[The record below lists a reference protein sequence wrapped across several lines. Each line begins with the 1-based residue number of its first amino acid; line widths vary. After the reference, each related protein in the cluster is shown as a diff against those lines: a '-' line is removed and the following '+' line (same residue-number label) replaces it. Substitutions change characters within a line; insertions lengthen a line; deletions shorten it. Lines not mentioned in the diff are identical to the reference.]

1 MLGSSKTFSLFLS
14 LPSKCR
20 PNSANMFRD
29 RPILL
34 MALGQITVWA
44 SLLYIFPALLLYW
57 EAAFGWARPQITG
70 AITLAILISAFAAP
84 AIGKWID
91 QGFGGPVMGF
101 GCVLGAFSLYMLSF
115 IDTLWQFYLCWSFI
129 GLAFACTLYEPCFA
143 IVTRCRGQKAK
154 QAIISITL
162 LAGFAGAFSFPLAH
176 VLTEMYGWEQC
187 VRIFAIVILLVS
199 APALW
204 SAATRMEKERH
215 LYIAENNASKDAQE
229 LHLARMPLFWLL
241 AVGFAMLGIA
251 HGVTL
256 YHLLAILDQR
266 TVSKDLAVT
275 VAAFIGPM
283 QVTGRLIMTISAPHV
298 SNHGV
303 AAFCFI
309 CLALSIFILA
319 LAGSNPSLLVLFVIL
334 FGGSYGIVSII
345 RPVVARDLLGETQ
358 FGAKSGA
365 LALVYLIG
373 SAVAPLLG
381 ALIWRVGGYSVVL
394 ITMIALCA
402 IGLILYLYANHL
414 KKSHCSTSQ
423 QN

>member
-1 MLGSSKTFSLFLS
+1 
-14 LPSKCR
+14 
-20 PNSANMFRD
+20 MFRD
-29 RPILL
+29 KPILL
-34 MALGQITVWA
+34 MAMGQITIWA
-44 SLLYIFPALLLYW
+44 SLLYIFPALLLHW
-57 EAAFGWARPQITG
+57 EMAFGWARSQITG
-70 AITLAILISAFAAP
+70 AITLAILISAVTAP

-91 QGFGGPVMGF
+91 QGLSGSVMGF
-101 GCVLGAFSLYMLSF
+101 GCILGAFSLFMLSF
-115 IDTLWQFYLCWSFI
+115 VDNLWQFYLCWSFI

-187 VRIFAIVILLVS
+187 VRIFAIVTLFVS

-204 SAATRMEKERH
+204 FAATMMEKERH
-215 LYIAENNASKDAQE
+215 LYITGNSTTEAAQK
-229 LHLARMPLFWLL
+229 LHLTRMPLFWLL
-241 AVGFAMLGIA
+241 ALSFATLGIA

-256 YHLLAILDQR
+256 HHLLAILDQR
-266 TVSKDLAVT
+266 IVSKDLAVT
-275 VAAFIGPM
+275 IAAFIGPM
-283 QVTGRLIMTISAPHV
+283 QVTGRLIMTVSAPHV

-309 CLALSIFILA
+309 CMALSIFILA
-319 LAGSNPSLLVLFVIL
+319 LAGSNPSLLVLFVIM

-345 RPVVARDLLGETQ
+345 RPVVARDLLGQTQ

-373 SAVAPLLG
+373 SASAPLLG
-381 ALIWRVGGYSVVL
+381 ALIWRVGGYGVVL
-394 ITMIALCA
+394 TTMIALCA
-402 IGLILYLYANHL
+402 VGLMLYLYAHHL
-414 KKSHCSTSQ
+414 QKTRGSTSQ

>member
-1 MLGSSKTFSLFLS
+1 
-14 LPSKCR
+14 
-20 PNSANMFRD
+20 MFRD
-29 RPILL
+29 KPILL

-44 SLLYIFPALLLYW
+44 SLLYLFPALLLHW
-57 EAAFGWARPQITG
+57 EAAFGWARSQITG

-84 AIGKWID
+84 TVGKLID
-91 QGFGGPVMGF
+91 QGLSGPVMGF
-101 GCVLGAFSLYMLSF
+101 GCILGALFLFLLSF
-115 IDTLWQFYLCWSFI
+115 IDKLWHFYLCWSFI

-143 IVTRCRGQKAK
+143 VVTRCRGQKAK

-204 SAATRMEKERH
+204 FAATLMERDRQ
-215 LYIAENNASKDAQE
+215 LYIAENADTEARQT

-241 AVGFAMLGIA
+241 AISFATLGIA

-256 YHLLAILDQR
+256 HHLLAILDQR

-283 QVTGRLIMTISAPHV
+283 QVTGRLVMTISAPHV

-303 AAFCFI
+303 AISCFI
-309 CLALSIFILA
+309 LMALSIFILA
-319 LAGSNPSLLVLFVIL
+319 LAGSNPSLLVLFVII

-345 RPVVARDLLGETQ
+345 RPVVARDLLGQTQ
-358 FGAKSGA
+358 FGEKSGA
-365 LALVYLIG
+365 LALVYLVG
-373 SAVAPLLG
+373 SATAPLLG
-381 ALIWRVGGYSVVL
+381 ALIWRAGGYNVVL
-394 ITMIALCA
+394 NTMITLCV
-402 IGLILYLYANHL
+402 IGLLLYLFANHL
-414 KKSHCSTSQ
+414 QEKF
-423 QN
+423 